1 MIRGKTF
8 ELLDKLSISN
18 FFKENEIFLVGGTAI
33 AFHSQHRV
41 SYDVVFLMKNYNF
54 SAKTIIETV
63 QKHKYK
69 NMFSTIESIM
79 LMDTILRGRKPDQ
92 DDLDFEGIF

>member
-1 MIRGKTF
+1 
-8 ELLDKLSISN
+8 
-18 FFKENEIFLVGGTAI
+18 
-33 AFHSQHRV
+33 
-41 SYDVVFLMKNYNF
+41 MKNYNF

-92 DDLDFEGIF
+92 DDLDFEGIHSAAMDYKDYRSLKDYLREKISSRANIEKDDNG